1 MQCDFRS
8 SSDNGNVGRRL
19 APASRPYQRTPSRVE
34 AASTIARRV
43 QFRGSLCDF
52 CRFYSEFPATALIL
66 MRVGIEPRQEHWSVC
81 GVYTE
86 VQVRYRI
93 ILPILFGSL
102 AIALVIWDI
111 HNLRVIQSNGMSW
124 DTGAPIWPYEAANLI
139 FSSLNAPAFVLAAPF
154 FYFPH
159 LELQEMRYPVLLPAI
174 VVWWW
179 WIGTR
184 FDFGILGLRRWSHPR
199 WWAAGAIT
207 LAVVFSVA
215 GAWSVKDGIERWIRF
230 PDTHPLIL
238 AKISSIAAWCFAI
251 AVGCS
256 LAVRRLWHREFSS
269 ADGQSRHRP
278 VLAYGIGLTA
288 LAALAT
294 SLVGMIQEPKLD
306 RNSCIVDDSSG
317 CVHGT
322 VIDAAGN
329 QSEDL
334 KSRSYPQT
342 IVMKRDGPPSEPS
355 SRIARVGSVLIAL
368 SRASM

>member
-1 MQCDFRS
+1 
-8 SSDNGNVGRRL
+8 
-19 APASRPYQRTPSRVE
+19 
-34 AASTIARRV
+34 
-43 QFRGSLCDF
+43 
-52 CRFYSEFPATALIL
+52 

-199 WWAAGAIT
+199 WWRLARSPSRLSFRLLERGASKTELSAGLDSPT
-207 LAVVFSVA
+207 LT
-215 GAWSVKDGIERWIRF
+215 
-230 PDTHPLIL
+230 P
-238 AKISSIAAWCFAI
+238 
-251 AVGCS
+251 
-256 LAVRRLWHREFSS
+256 
-269 ADGQSRHRP
+269 
-278 VLAYGIGLTA
+278 
-288 LAALAT
+288 
-294 SLVGMIQEPKLD
+294 
-306 RNSCIVDDSSG
+306 
-317 CVHGT
+317 
-322 VIDAAGN
+322 
-329 QSEDL
+329 
-334 KSRSYPQT
+334 
-342 IVMKRDGPPSEPS
+342 
-355 SRIARVGSVLIAL
+355 
-368 SRASM
+368 